1 MASLSKLIKSENIR
15 CFVGRSWQVAWPMTL
30 IMLFEFVIRL
40 TDVVVA
46 GRLGKNVQAAYGPVV
61 TIYFIIVVV
70 ANFMTVGTV
79 SLVSRLFGSHDKEGL
94 NTAVFSA
101 LTATAVAGVVFVAVG
116 IAGAPFFISII
127 NMPEEVKPICVP
139 LIRIYSAGLFF
150 QYILITCNGIMRSC
164 NMVKDS
170 LMTMSVVSVLN
181 VGLNLLFVFETPLGF
196 RGIAL
201 ATATAVFV
209 GSLIN
214 LRFVIRR
221 LTTGALVYSR
231 EIVARIV
238 KIGWPMG
245 ALQILWQLGSMALYV
260 ILGALP
266 ENRVETIAG
275 FTAGLQIESLVFLPA
290 YAFNQANAVIVG
302 NLLGENKQ
310 GEAYKSGLI
319 TASIGVCLIFVL
331 VVIVVT
337 NAWWITP
344 LLSVDPIVAAES
356 KKYLYIA
363 LISEPFMAWGV
374 ILGGALS
381 GAGVTRSV
389 MIRIAMSVWCVRL
402 PLAYLGVA
410 VFGFGA
416 ASVWWAMNISQ
427 FVQAFVL
434 YRRYSRR
441 DWLTV
446 SGP

>member
-1 MASLSKLIKSENIR
+1 VTSLSTLIKSESIR
-15 CFVGRSWQVAWPMTL
+15 CYVARSWRIAWPMTL

-40 TDVVVA
+40 TDVIVA

-79 SLVSRLFGSHDKEGL
+79 SLVSRLFGSNDKKEL
-94 NTAVFSA
+94 NTAVVSA
-101 LTATAVAGVVFVAVG
+101 LSATAAAGVAFAIVAVV
-116 IAGAPFFISII
+116 GAPYIISII
-127 NMPEEVKPICVP
+127 NMPDEVKPICVP
-139 LIRIYSAGLFF
+139 LVRIYGAGLFF

-170 LMTMSVVSVLN
+170 LKTMTIVTVLN

-196 RGIAL
+196 KGIAL
-201 ATATAVFV
+201 ATVTSVLI

-214 LRFVIRR
+214 LRLVLRR
-221 LTTGALVYSR
+221 LTTGAFVYSKA
-231 EIVARIV
+231 IIAKIF

-245 ALQILWQLGSMALYV
+245 ALQIFWQLGSMVLYV
-260 ILGALP
+260 ILSALP

-275 FTAGLQIESLVFLPA
+275 FTAGMQVESLVFLPA
-290 YAFNQANAVIVG
+290 YAFNQANAVTVG

-310 GEAYKSGLI
+310 NEAYKSGLI
-319 TASIGVCLIFVL
+319 TALIGVCLIMAL
-331 VVIVVT
+331 VIIVMA

-344 LLSVDPIVAAES
+344 LLSKDPVVARES
-356 KKYLYIA
+356 QKYIYIA

-389 MIRIAMSVWCVRL
+389 MMRIAMSVWFVRL
-402 PLAYLGVA
+402 PLAYICVS
-410 VFGFGA
+410 VFGLGA
-416 ASVWWAMNISQ
+416 ASVWWSMNISQ
-427 FVQAFVL
+427 FVQAFLL

-441 DWLTV
+441 DWLVV
-446 SGP
+446 S

>member
-1 MASLSKLIKSENIR
+1 
-15 CFVGRSWQVAWPMTL
+15 MTL
-30 IMLFEFVIRL
+30 IMLFEFFIRL
-40 TDVVVA
+40 TDVIVA

-79 SLVSRLFGSHDKEGL
+79 SLVSRLFGSYDKEGL
-94 NTAVFSA
+94 STTIYSVLS
-101 LTATAVAGVVFVAVG
+101 ATAVAGIAFAAIG
-116 IAGAPFFISII
+116 IMGAPYII
-127 NMPEEVKPICVP
+127 GILNMPDEVKPICIP
-139 LIRIYSAGLFF
+139 LIRIYAAGLFF

-170 LMTMSVVSVLN
+170 LKTMSIVSVLN

-201 ATATAVFV
+201 ATVTSVMV

-214 LRFVIRR
+214 LRFVIMR
-221 LTTGALVYSR
+221 LTKGAFGYSK
-231 EIVARIV
+231 EIVV
-238 KIGWPMG
+238 KVFKIGWPMG
-245 ALQILWQLGSMALYV
+245 ALQILWQLGSMVLYV
-260 ILGALP
+260 ILSALP

-275 FTAGLQIESLVFLPA
+275 FTAGMQVESLVFLPA

-310 GEAYKSGLI
+310 QEAYKSGLI
-319 TASIGVCLIFVL
+319 TAFVGVCLIVAL
-331 VVIVVT
+331 VAIVVA

-344 LLSVDPIVAAES
+344 LLSADPVVARES
-356 KKYLYIA
+356 QKYIFIA

-389 MIRIAMSVWCVRL
+389 MIRIAMSIWCVRL
-402 PLAYLGVA
+402 PLAYLFV
-410 VFGFGA
+410 VVLGFGA
-416 ASVWWAMNISQ
+416 VSVWWAMNISQ
-427 FVQAFVL
+427 FVQAFLL

-441 DWLTV
+441 DWLAT
-446 SGP
+446 S